1 MITII
6 KGRLKFIF
14 ISLIILLITLI
25 TNMYI
30 LQITTNAD
38 EFVNVTVKYYGQNIN
53 NITLNW
59 GEDIPLIDAAEQ
71 TIQVSEENYRE
82 RPNVYTNGQKSLQ
95 YYIDRDTKTLY
106 IFELDDVVI
115 HISTNDLTQEDI
127 ENVSLQLEYTKYTS
141 DERDG
146 ILGLIPI
153 RFSQGPIGYK
163 ISGVEP
169 LNDLLFGENKIGN
182 INIPSKLT
190 SESAYALTN
199 LTSSNTYV
207 VISQINRYL
216 TDFNVYSSKE
226 NYDMEVEKLNDNEYV
241 LKLKRKTPIVPDE
254 DPNLSSDTTHL
265 EKFTM
270 SFYGE
275 QAVPGTL
282 AIENN
287 GRRYEIHI
295 LAENIADNKVEVDIP
310 TEYLDGAQIS
320 TEFTLDTAEAIR
332 TYPETI
338 ISVPERKI
346 HLSTGDALSV
356 LVNYVNLTA
365 DDLKGTNLR
374 VDYWKE
380 KTKNYPKTIINPGI
394 PTVQGDYILSARPVI
409 KEAITRDPK
418 PEYIVYTDTL
428 TNILPESDVINGMKL
443 THYIKPELIE
453 TMPESVGFDIVPNG
467 YKNYIIST
475 NANRDKIDVEYNHNT
490 RTLTLSKKKKVIPFK
505 PLIPAKPIN
514 NGTPLIPLQP
524 AEEIQPQPEPV
535 QPQPKP
541 VQPQQPPTNGGGGGG
556 GNNETPKPQ
565 PQPQP
570 TQPKPVQPVQPTPK
584 KEEPKREVPTEPKK
598 EEPKREE
605 PKKEEPKREEPKR
618 EEPKYEE
625 PKVEGPKRFEESK
638 IEEPKRDTPDVPIF
652 DEVTDIPVDD
662 TPAPKVTVDYP
673 KDKETDEHNVT
684 KKNQPIKKSFDID
697 IREDEDIKIKSN
709 PKYGKVEILQG
720 NLQFKYTPNK
730 DYLGNDSFE
739 IEISKNDGSTQIHLV
754 TIDIFDEDVP
764 KAVPRLP
771 KTGTNNTML
780 DIMAFWGTAVIL
792 IILSYLIISIRINA
806 KAKELENL
814 EK

>member
-1 MITII
+1 
-6 KGRLKFIF
+6 
-14 ISLIILLITLI
+14 
-25 TNMYI
+25 MYI

-53 NITLNW
+53 NITLHW
-59 GEDIPLIDAAEQ
+59 GENIPLIDAAEQ
-71 TIQVSEENYRE
+71 IVQVSEENYRE
-82 RPNVYTNGQKSLQ
+82 RPNVYTSGSKALQ
-95 YYIDRDTKTLY
+95 YHIDRDTKTLY
-106 IFELDDVVI
+106 IFELEDIVI
-115 HISTNDLTQEDI
+115 HLSTNDLTQEDI

-153 RFSQGPIGYK
+153 RFSQGPVGYK

-182 INIPSKLT
+182 VNISSGLA
-190 SESAYALTN
+190 SESTYALTN
-199 LTSSNTYV
+199 LTQSNTDV
-207 VISQINRYL
+207 VINQINRYL
-216 TDFNVYSSKE
+216 TDFNVYSTKE
-226 NYDMEVEKLNDNEYV
+226 NYDMEIEKLNDNEYV
-241 LKLKRKTPIVPDE
+241 LKLKRKTPIIPDK

-270 SFYGE
+270 YFYGE

-282 AIENN
+282 AIDNN
-287 GRRYEIHI
+287 GRKYDIHI
-295 LAENIADNKVEVDIP
+295 SAENIADNKVEVDIP
-310 TEYLDGAQIS
+310 TEYLDGTQIT
-320 TEFTLDTAEAIR
+320 TEFTPNTEEAIR

-346 HLSTGDALSV
+346 HLSTGDV
-356 LVNYVNLTA
+356 LDVRVNYVNLTLE
-365 DDLKGTNLR
+365 DLKGTNLR

-380 KTKNYPKTIINPGI
+380 KTKNFPKTLINPGI
-394 PTVQGDYILSARPVI
+394 PTIPGDYIMSARPVV

-418 PEYIVYTDTL
+418 PEHIVYTDTL
-428 TNILPESDVINGMKL
+428 TNILPESDIINGMRL

-453 TMPESVGFDIVPNG
+453 TMPESIGFGIVQNG

-475 NANRDKIDVEYNHNT
+475 NANRDKINVEYNHGT
-490 RTLTLSKKKKVIPFK
+490 RTLTLSKKKKVIPFE
-505 PLIPAKPIN
+505 PLIPAKPIVKD
-514 NGTPLIPLQP
+514 
-524 AEEIQPQPEPV
+524 PEPV
-535 QPQPKP
+535 KPKDPDPVKPADPKP
-541 VQPQQPPTNGGGGGG
+541 VQPQQPPVQPQQPPTTGGNGGNGGGG

-565 PQPQP
+565 PPPVQPQPKQEVP
-570 TQPKPVQPVQPTPK
+570 TQPKKEVPIEPK
-584 KEEPKREVPTEPKK
+584 KEVPAQPKREEPRREVPNREEPRREVPNREEPKREVPIK
-598 EEPKREE
+598 EEPKREI
-605 PKKEEPKREEPKR
+605 PKQEIPRSEIPDTPTVPTFKDVPDTPTFEDVPDVSVEDNPI
-618 EEPKYEE
+618 
-625 PKVEGPKRFEESK
+625 PKVA
-638 IEEPKRDTPDVPIF
+638 
-652 DEVTDIPVDD
+652 VDS
-662 TPAPKVTVDYP
+662 P

-697 IREDEDIKIKSN
+697 IREDEDIKLKSN

-780 DIMAFWGTAVIL
+780 EIMTFWGIAIIL
-792 IILSYLIISIRINA
+792 VILSYLIISIRINA
-806 KAKELENL
+806 KAKELENQ